1 MMLLSTNIDELKGQI
16 FDFYNCE
23 IYKNS
28 KNDSILL
35 AFLSGGIYTINLLT
49 KELKSVIEYRNIK
62 EVNLDDSG
70 KIVIVFNKSIEKRMF
85 TSINI
90 FNSSCEPKKIV
101 EKIKSA
107 IESSYEDGSIQ
118 QKM

>member
-1 MMLLSTNIDELKGQI
+1 MLNYDKQRCLSWKLPQKA
-16 FDFYNCE
+16 Y
-23 IYKNS
+23 
-28 KNDSILL
+28 
-35 AFLSGGIYTINLLT
+35 
-49 KELKSVIEYRNIK
+49 
-62 EVNLDDSG
+62 
-70 KIVIVFNKSIEKRMF
+70 NKSIEKRMF